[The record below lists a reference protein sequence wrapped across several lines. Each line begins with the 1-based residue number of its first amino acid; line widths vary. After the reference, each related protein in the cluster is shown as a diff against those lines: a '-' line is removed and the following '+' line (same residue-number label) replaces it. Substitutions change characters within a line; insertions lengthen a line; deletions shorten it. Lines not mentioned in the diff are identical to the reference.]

1 LNFFTFWKTVKPSLD
16 FYIYFNKHI

>member
-16 FYIYFNKHI
+16 FYIYFDKHI